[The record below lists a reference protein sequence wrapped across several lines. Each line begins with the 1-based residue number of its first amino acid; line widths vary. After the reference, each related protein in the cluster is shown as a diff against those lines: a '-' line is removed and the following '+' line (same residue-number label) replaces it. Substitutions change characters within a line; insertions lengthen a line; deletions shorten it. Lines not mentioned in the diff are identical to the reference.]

1 MTIKSKLQFTSLVL
15 FILFIIIGAT
25 LLFGYRY
32 VSGQASISNAFDKQ
46 TMNLQMILR
55 GVNEVIV
62 TEGTPASSEIVEKGI
77 LGFNETH
84 EHLLSNVKNTGL
96 AKTLNEDITFKWNEI
111 SNGVKPFLENHL
123 DVEDENLMMQ
133 YGKVITDTDN
143 LIKEIEQLSDKAR
156 AVVDS
161 NSNKT
166 KIAQEV
172 IIAAIVI
179 SLIAISLLLFHLYR
193 CINLP
198 IKELNNMAEGF
209 ESGDLS
215 IKLNASKKD
224 EFGVL
229 ASHINGATAKLSDMI
244 SNIKNVTSTLSSD
257 SAELSSSALD
267 ISNNA
272 REQSDQTTSAATAME
287 ELSASFLEVA
297 RNTVDAAEFAKE
309 ATGPAVKGGEIV
321 DETISGMN
329 EISES
334 VNESSVTIESLG
346 GRSKE
351 IGEITKVINDIAS
364 QTDLLALNAAVEAAR
379 AGDQGRGFA
388 VVADEIRKLSVKTA
402 SATNKISSM
411 IQGIQDDTNKAVEK
425 MEVGTKKVD
434 TGVNLA
440 NQAGE
445 ALKHIVNSSQN
456 VTDMIQQIAT
466 AADEQ
471 TTAGS
476 EISSNLEKVASLT
489 HQTAEL
495 IHKSTE
501 STQNL
506 DTLAQQ
512 LEHLVSGFRL
522 QTDDPQ

>member
-1 MTIKSKLQFTSLVL
+1 M
-15 FILFIIIGAT
+15 IIGAT

-32 VSGQASISNAFDKQ
+32 VSGQASVSNAFDKH
-46 TMNLQMILR
+46 TMHLQMILR

-62 TEGTPASSEIVEKGI
+62 TEGTPASVEIVEKGI
-77 LGFNETH
+77 HDFNETH
-84 EHLLSNVKNTGL
+84 EFLILNVKNRVL
-96 AKTLNEDITFKWNEI
+96 KKTLNEKITFKWNEI
-111 SNGVKPFLENHL
+111 TKGIKPFLERDL
-123 DVEDENLMMQ
+123 DVEDENLMIQ
-133 YGKVITDTDN
+133 YGRVITDTDN
-143 LIKEIEQLSDKAR
+143 LIKEMELLSDKSR
-156 AVVDS
+156 AVVNA

-166 KIAQEV
+166 KIVQEI
-172 IIAAIVI
+172 IIAAIVF
-179 SLIAISLLLFHLYR
+179 SLIAISLLLYHLYR

-209 ESGDLS
+209 EKGDLS
-215 IKLNASKKD
+215 ITLNASKKD

-229 ASHINGATAKLSDMI
+229 ASHFNGAAAKLSDMI
-244 SNIKNVTSTLSSD
+244 SKIKNVTSTLSTD
-257 SAELSSSALD
+257 SAELSSSAID

-321 DETISGMN
+321 NETISGMN

-334 VNESSVTIESLG
+334 VNESAVTIESLG
-346 GRSKE
+346 SRSKE
-351 IGEITKVINDIAS
+351 IGEIINVINEIAT

-402 SATNKISSM
+402 SATNKISTM
-411 IQGIQDDTNKAVEK
+411 IKGIQDDTNKAVEK
-425 MEVGTKKVD
+425 MEDGTKKVV
-434 TGVNLA
+434 TGVGLA

-471 TTAGS
+471 TTAGN
-476 EISSNLEKVASLT
+476 EISSNLEKVASIT
-489 HQTAEL
+489 HQTADL
-495 IHKSTE
+495 IQKSTE

-506 DTLAQQ
+506 DTLAHK
-512 LEHLVSGFRL
+512 LKHLVSGFRL
-522 QTDDPQ
+522 QTNYL